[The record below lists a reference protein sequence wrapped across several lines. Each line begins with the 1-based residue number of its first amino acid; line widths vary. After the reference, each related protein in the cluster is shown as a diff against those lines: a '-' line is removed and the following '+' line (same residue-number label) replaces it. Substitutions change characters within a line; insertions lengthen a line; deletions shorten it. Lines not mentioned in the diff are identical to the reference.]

1 MKNIM
6 KLASIALVLLF
17 TLFGLTNK
25 ASAAKLTL
33 YCSVE
38 IDVCEMLEQAYE
50 KELKNYQTCLRSKM
64 SFTSL

>member
-25 ASAAKLTL
+25 ASAANLL
-33 YCSVE
+33 YIAV
-38 IDVCEMLEQAYE
+38 
-50 KELKNYQTCLRSKM
+50 
-64 SFTSL
+64 